1 MTVDPLWKDGV
12 QVYPYVIEQ
21 QARGV
26 TGFDFAALNRKYL
39 ATPANDATA
48 YGVSIQAATQKSVW
62 RCIGAYHLT
71 PDQNRGR
78 HNVFVEVLDE
88 SGKRT
93 RNATIKWRWY
103 MDAPIQTRLLD
114 KPDDEP
120 AADIPLEAPM
130 TVSIYLDGE
139 GLPSDNV
146 GNLHSR
152 HGDEKGSG
160 GETFNSYGHHS
171 VYLVFQ
177 RQKGGVV
184 IIIDPPDETD
194 LAAEVA
200 ALKKRLNGYD
210 SIIKE
215 WAALVVSLQGDGK

>member
-12 QVYPYVIEQ
+12 QVFDYVTE
-21 QARGV
+21 RSV
-26 TGFDFAALNRKYL
+26 TGFDFAALNRRYL

-48 YGVSIQAATQKSVW
+48 YGVSIVGAQKQSVW
-62 RCIGAYHLT
+62 RCIGAYHLK
-71 PDQNRGR
+71 PDENRGR
-78 HNVFVEVLDE
+78 HNVYVEVLDE

-103 MDAPIQTRLLD
+103 TDAPLQTRLLD

-120 AADIPLEAPM
+120 AADIPLESSM
-130 TVSIYLDGE
+130 FVSLYLDGD

-152 HGDEKGSG
+152 HGDEKGTG

-171 VYLVFQ
+171 FYIVYQ

-184 IIIDPPDETD
+184 IDPDPIDTGDSD
-194 LAAEVA
+194 LAKRVATLEKQMA
-200 ALKKRLNGYD
+200 ALHTL
-210 SIIKE
+210 
-215 WAALVVSLQGDGK
+215 LQSAGK

>member
-12 QVYPYVIEQ
+12 QVFPHVLEQ
-21 QARGV
+21 QARGLA
-26 TGFDFAALNRKYL
+26 GFDFAALNRRYL

-48 YGVSIQAATQKSVW
+48 YGVSIIRAQQQNAW
-62 RCIGAYHLT
+62 RCIGAYHLK
-71 PDQNRGR
+71 PDENRGR

-103 MDAPIQTRLLD
+103 TDAPLQTRLLD

-120 AADIPLEAPM
+120 AADIPLESSM
-130 TVSIYLDGE
+130 FVSLYLDGD

-171 VYLVFQ
+171 FYIVFQ
-177 RQKGGVV
+177 RQKSGVV
-184 IIIDPPDETD
+184 ITEPPDDSD
-194 LAAEVA
+194 LAKRVATLEKQMA
-200 ALKKRLNGYD
+200 ALHTL
-210 SIIKE
+210 
-215 WAALVVSLQGDGK
+215 LQSAGK